1 MSDTFKLPTLPHPE
15 GVDNQY
21 NGFPPHQVVA
31 YAQAAI
37 LADRTTRAPAPAK
50 SVGEDARFNAL
61 CKELWG
67 SNSTTRGGAI
77 DRIAAHIDSLLEQSR
92 AWLLAARTVADA
104 PACKGVPD
112 RRCNYLA
119 TCGSVCNKCGRVHA
133 PHTAPVAADQPAH
146 DVSVRD
152 RALSRTQVDEIVY
165 ACRQSGKDTTYDIV
179 DAAIRALRSQPE
191 QGEDQ

>member
-50 SVGEDARFNAL
+50 SVGEDAEFNRLIDVWHDAAIQEDGTAMECWRRL
-61 CKELWG
+61 C
-67 SNSTTRGGAI
+67 
-77 DRIAAHIDSLLEQSR
+77 AHIDS
-92 AWLLAARTVADA
+92 LLAARTVADA

-179 DAAIRALRSQPE
+179 DAAIRALRSQSAK
-191 QGEDQ
+191 QGDINA